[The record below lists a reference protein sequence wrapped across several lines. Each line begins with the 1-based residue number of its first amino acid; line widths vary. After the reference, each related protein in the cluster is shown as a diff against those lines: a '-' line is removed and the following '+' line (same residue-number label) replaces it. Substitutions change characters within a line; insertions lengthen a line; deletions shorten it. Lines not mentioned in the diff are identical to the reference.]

1 MQIYACFIILLGIT
15 KTKKKGNESLLPSPY
30 KEEEKINAILIFN
43 SGINIKALTKIKTIV
58 HG

>member
-1 MQIYACFIILLGIT
+1 MFYYIT
-15 KTKKKGNESLLPSPY
+15 RYYQNQKKGNESLLPSPY
-30 KEEEKINAILIFN
+30 KEEEKINAILIFK